1 VTESQQPPKSN
12 ALRPV
17 KFIGLIF
24 GGVLAVVAVS
34 KWWVPAE
41 VVPWRDNF
49 AAAQTEARAANKP
62 MLVYFTAS
70 WCEPCQWMRR
80 YVWTDRRVAD
90 ALKNYVPVRIDVDKD
105 PTTAIR
111 FHVEPIPAFFIITP
125 DGQIARTYEGA
136 MEAQEFINWVGR
148 GS

>member
-1 VTESQQPPKSN
+1 M
-12 ALRPV
+12 

-24 GGVLAVVAVS
+24 GGVLAVVALS

-49 AAAQTEARAANKP
+49 AAAQAEARATNKP
-62 MLVYFTAS
+62 IVLYFTAS
-70 WCEPCQWMRR
+70 WCEPCQRMRR
-80 YVWTDRRVAD
+80 YVWTDRQVAD
-90 ALKNYVPVRIDVDKD
+90 SLKNYVPVRIDIDKD

-111 FHVEPIPAFFIITP
+111 FHVEPIPVFFIVTP

>member
-1 VTESQQPPKSN
+1 VRFL
-12 ALRPV
+12 A
-17 KFIGLIF
+17 LIF

-49 AAAQTEARAANKP
+49 AAAQAEAGATHKP
-62 MLVYFTAS
+62 IVLYFTAS

-80 YVWTDRRVAD
+80 YVWTDRAVAD
-90 ALKNYVPVRIDVDKD
+90 ALKKFIPVRIDIDKD
-105 PTTAIR
+105 PATAIR

-125 DGQIARTYEGA
+125 DGQIARTADRA
-136 MEAQEFINWVGR
+136 MEAQEFINWL
-148 GS
+148 SHSS